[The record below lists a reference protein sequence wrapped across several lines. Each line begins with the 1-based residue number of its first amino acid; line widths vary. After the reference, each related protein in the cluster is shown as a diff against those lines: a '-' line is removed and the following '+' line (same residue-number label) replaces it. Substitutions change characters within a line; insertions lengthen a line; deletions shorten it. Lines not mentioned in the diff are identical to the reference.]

1 MAENK
6 SRDRNSLAN
15 TVLVAIGVSLV
26 CSVLVSVTAIAL
38 KPAQEQNED
47 EYRQRIVLE
56 VAGLYEEGKPAAD
69 LFEQIET
76 RIVELST
83 GDYVQGI
90 DPAGFDALA
99 AAKDPA
105 RSVAIPATA
114 DIARIGRR
122 ASYAPVF
129 LVRDNA
135 ELKEIILP
143 VYGKGLWSTMY
154 GYLALAPDGKTIRGL
169 RFYEHGETPGLG
181 DQVDKAQ
188 WRSQWDGKIAYGEN
202 GEPRVEVIKG
212 AVQPGP
218 AADYQVDG
226 LAGATLTGKGVTN
239 LLHFWL
245 GPDGFGPYLEQFHEG
260 GAGDG

>member
-26 CSVLVSVTAIAL
+26 CSVLVSATAIAL
-38 KPAQEQNED
+38 KPKQEQNSD
-47 EYRQRIVLE
+47 QYRQRIVLE
-56 VAGLYEEGKPAAD
+56 VAGLYEEGQPIAG
-69 LFEQIET
+69 LFEQVET
-76 RIVELST
+76 RIVELAS
-83 GDYVQGI
+83 GDYAQDI
-90 DPAGFDALA
+90 DPASFDAQA
-99 AAKDPA
+99 AANDPE
-105 RSVAIPATA
+105 RSMSIPANA

-122 ASYAPVF
+122 ARYALVF
-129 LVRDNA
+129 LVRDDA
-135 ELKEIILP
+135 ALQEIILP

-181 DQVDKAQ
+181 DQVDKAH
-188 WRSQWDGKIAYGEN
+188 WRNQWDGKIAYGED
-202 GEPRVEVIKG
+202 GTPRVEVIKG
-212 AVQPGP
+212 TVQPGP

-245 GPDGFGPYLEQFHEG
+245 GPDGFGPYLEQFQEA